1 MKVRLIKEKEVN
13 GELAQPGWVYG
24 VDEPT
29 ANAWIAAGEAVAV
42 QEESRALKY
51 AETAPVMVVCVDPGS
66 DAPAEKGAL
75 AIDLPGAEPKGFTD
89 IPILSPR
96 K

>member
-1 MKVRLIKEKEVN
+1 MKVRLLKPKQIN
-13 GELAQPGWVYG
+13 GKTANAGWVFG

-29 ANAWIAAGEAVAV
+29 GNAWIAAGEAVAV

-66 DAPAEKGAL
+66 ETPQEKGAL
-75 AIDLPGAEPKGFTD
+75 AIDLPEQKPGGLID
-89 IPILSPR
+89 IPIISPR

>member
-1 MKVRLIKEKEVN
+1 MKVRLKVQKEIN
-13 GELAQPGWVYG
+13 GKLWQPGWVTG

-29 ANAWIAAGEAVAV
+29 AKAWIAAGEAVAV

-51 AETAPVMVVCVDPGS
+51 PETAPVMVVCVDPGS
-66 DAPAEKGAL
+66 EAPVEKGAL
-75 AIDLPGAEPKGFTD
+75 AVDLPGKKSTGFTD